1 VGKKRKKQGIQPVIK
16 RKINELYDFSLQ
28 NKNLTA
34 FLWENGVKAKQQKK
48 SPAGNDLLF
57 SGVLFLWESWSKL
70 KYQKENPC
78 PPHGLARNFATKV
91 PADNSL

>member
-48 SPAGNDLLF
+48 SPAGFGPAFQRCTF
-57 SGVLFLWESWSKL
+57 SLRILVKV
-70 KYQKENPC
+70 
-78 PPHGLARNFATKV
+78 KV
-91 PADNSL
+91 PKRKPLPTARFSSKFCYKGTCV